1 MKSKTVSIL
10 MAAILAAFSAVRAAD
25 QSAAEWAAKE
35 KASLDAITKASLVEI
50 AKGAPDSYRALFAA
64 VKPDYK
70 SDPVELT
77 RIAALTQIITTS
89 ARPETRS
96 AYADAL
102 LEAAAKAEA
111 ADVACFFLDQLRWC
125 ATKAQSAG
133 IRELT
138 RSEKQGVAALA
149 AIAALAAEGHFG
161 SQQKD
166 AVSNPYAEYSAQ
178 IAKLGGSQKSK
189 ALLGGFDN
197 ADARIAGIALR
208 EAAQIDIQDQINA
221 LDARQAESAHKKR
234 HAAGASETKLWCARL
249 ASTDDPARLTMLID
263 MLGARGSPEALNALA
278 EYVGHA
284 DTAVADA
291 AARAMIAINPE
302 AYVKALPEVL
312 KNLPASHADVM
323 KKAMARLP
331 TDLAEKGLIRDYDAY
346 SMTGKELVIAL
357 LGARRSEKGIEM
369 ALAAI
374 NSTAAESAKSG
385 YRLLRDCAG
394 PKEAEIL
401 IGKLLKERHSR
412 AGMVQDAVAG
422 AARRDTTGTY
432 VKMLEDAWPKAKGDS
447 KLSLLGTF
455 GRIGN
460 SKLLPLVEESLKDK
474 DPEVSTEAVRA
485 LCAWNGLDAVKALM
499 TLACTAPDTKHRV
512 LAQRAVEK
520 QLGAKE
526 VNKAEWKK
534 QWETISAGA
543 VDAEIKNKLD
553 AFFAK
558 AP

>member
-10 MAAILAAFSAVRAAD
+10 MAAILAAFIAVRAAD
-25 QSAAEWAAKE
+25 QTAAEWAAKE
-35 KASLDAITKASLVEI
+35 KARLDTITKASLVEI

-64 VKPDYK
+64 VQPDYK

-102 LEAAAKAEA
+102 LEAAAGAEA

-138 RSEKQGVAALA
+138 QSGKQGVAALA
-149 AIAALAAEGHFG
+149 AIAALAAEGNFG

-166 AVSNPYAEYSAQ
+166 VRTNPYAEYSAQ
-178 IAKLGGSQKSK
+178 LAKLSGPQRSK

-208 EAAQIDIQDQINA
+208 EAAQIDMQDAINA
-221 LDARQAESAHKKR
+221 ADARQVESAHKKR
-234 HAAGASETKLWCARL
+234 HAAGLQETKLWCARV
-249 ASTDDPARLTMLID
+249 ASADDPMRLTMLLD
-263 MLGARGSPEALNALA
+263 MLGARGSPEALKTLA

-284 DTAVADA
+284 DTTVADA
-291 AARAMIAINPE
+291 AASAMIAIDPE

-331 TDLAEKGLIRDYDAY
+331 TDLVEKGLIRDYDAY
-346 SMTGKELVIAL
+346 SMTGKELIISL
-357 LGARRSEKGIEM
+357 LGARRSTKGVAL

-374 NSTAAESAKSG
+374 DSTAAESAKSG

-394 PKEAEIL
+394 PKEAATL

-412 AGMVQDAVAG
+412 AGMVQDTVAG

-432 VKMLEDAWPKAKGDS
+432 VKLLSEAWPKARGDA

-455 GRIGN
+455 GRIGDA
-460 SKLLPLVEESLKDK
+460 KLLPLVEASLKEK
-474 DPEVSTEAVRA
+474 DAEVSTEAVRA
-485 LCAWNGLDAVKALM
+485 LAAWNGLDAMKALM
-499 TLACTAPDTKHRV
+499 TLAYTSPDTKHRV

-534 QWETISAGA
+534 EWDKISAGA
-543 VDAEIKNKLD
+543 GDAEIKTKLD

-558 AP
+558 